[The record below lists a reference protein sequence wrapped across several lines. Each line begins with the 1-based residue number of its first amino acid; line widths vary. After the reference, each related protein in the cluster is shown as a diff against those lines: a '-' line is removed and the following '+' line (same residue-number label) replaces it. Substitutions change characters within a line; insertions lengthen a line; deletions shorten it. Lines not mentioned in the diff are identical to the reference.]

1 MYLQI
6 FFFSS
11 SIISEL
17 GKQKYILPLNTALHL
32 CSFAISS
39 LSGTNWSCHGSRLA
53 QEASYDPSV
62 LTHVFFPVTS
72 MLKGTIRQ
80 LHQRWKTEDRRQ
92 EACRH
97 HHSPLNCTSL
107 KDIYLKLSPIILFR
121 KDSKR
126 LRKIMFSIRAL
137 AQWFSTLLWHCD
149 PWGNF
154 KQVLP
159 SSLAHSKIW

>member
-6 FFFSS
+6 FFFFFSS

-32 CSFAISS
+32 CSFPIFS
-39 LSGTNWSCHGSRLA
+39 LSGTNWSCHGSGLA

-62 LTHVFFPVTS
+62 LTHVFPVTS
-72 MLKGTIRQ
+72 MLKGTIKGGRQ
-80 LHQRWKTEDRRQ
+80 KTKRQ

-97 HHSPLNCTSL
+97 PCRHHSPLNCTSHKDVHL
-107 KDIYLKLSPIILFR
+107 KFSPIILFR

-126 LRKIMFSIRAL
+126 LRKIMFSI
-137 AQWFSTLLWHCD
+137 
-149 PWGNF
+149 
-154 KQVLP
+154 K
-159 SSLAHSKIW
+159 